1 MLQLIFMYDL
11 QSYLGKMSAG
21 LLTHNRI
28 DESRF
33 GKTKKNKKTRILT
46 PLKVEG
52 FLFHLSEDDLP

>member
-1 MLQLIFMYDL
+1 MYDL
-11 QSYLGKMSAG
+11 QSYLAKMSAG

-33 GKTKKNKKTRILT
+33 GKIKKNKKTRILT

-52 FLFHLSEDDLP
+52 FLFDLSEDDLP

>member
-11 QSYLGKMSAG
+11 QSYLAKMSAG

-33 GKTKKNKKTRILT
+33 GKIKNNKKTRILT
-46 PLKVEG
+46 PWKGEG
-52 FLFHLSEDDLP
+52 FLFDLSEDDLP

>member
-1 MLQLIFMYDL
+1 MYDL
-11 QSYLGKMSAG
+11 QSYLAKMSAG

-46 PLKVEG
+46 PVRVEG
-52 FLFHLSEDDLP
+52 SLFHLSEDDLP